1 MSSPNTPKDP
11 ENTVAFMGVP
21 GANAD
26 LACRRQYPYMESWA
40 VASFEDVFEAVE
52 QGHAKYGIIPIE
64 NSQAGRVAEIH
75 NLLPGTKLHI
85 VAEFIQPVEHFLYG
99 VKGATLAEVKDVY
112 SHHQALMQCRNFIR
126 EHKLEGHQH
135 SNTATAAQ
143 DVAAWGDKGKASISS
158 ELAGALYGLE
168 KLAGP
173 INDAADNATLFLTIA
188 REPED
193 IDENEK
199 GILTSVLF
207 TLRNLPSALYKSLGG
222 FATNGIN
229 IVKLESY
236 IKGGGTMAPSAQFF
250 MTFEGNPRQRNVQ
263 MALEELGFFT
273 QKVRVLGIYKADGS
287 RG

>member
-11 ENTVAFMGVP
+11 ENTVAFMGVA

-26 LACRRQYPYMESWA
+26 LACRKQYPYMDSWP

-52 QGHAKYGIIPIE
+52 QGRAKYGIIPIE

-75 NLLPGTKLHI
+75 NLLPGTKMHI

-99 VKGATLAEVKDVY
+99 VKGAALKDVTEVY

-126 EHKLEGHQH
+126 EHALTGHQH

-143 DVAAWGDKGKASISS
+143 DVAIWADKSKGSISS

-173 INDAADNATLFLTIA
+173 INDAPDNATLFLTIA
-188 REPED
+188 REPAEV
-193 IDENEK
+193 DEEEK

-207 TLRNLPSALYKSLGG
+207 TLRNIPSALYKALGG
-222 FATNGIN
+222 FATGGIN
-229 IVKLESY
+229 VIKLESY
-236 IKGGGTMAPSAQFF
+236 IKGGGTLAPSAQFF
-250 MTFEGNPRQRNVQ
+250 MTFEGNPRQRHVQ
-263 MALEELGFFT
+263 LALEELGFFT
-273 QKVRVLGIYKADGS
+273 QKVHVLGVYPADAK
-287 RG
+287 RN